1 MEQTNTYPPFTEF
14 FKMVKPK
21 FIHIAESFAES
32 LGREPQWEDMT
43 NPNIQIWR
51 MKLLERISPNTAKMY
66 IAVLLSVLNQV
77 KDDIDIQFTNYKSVR
92 VKKEASTFV
101 YLTDK
106 DLEAFSAVR
115 TKNDRERFAKA
126 LFLTQAFTGA
136 RYSDAINFDLNNVTD
151 GQLVYVT
158 EKTGVSCSVPLK
170 PILNELIPQI
180 KLAKMSKIA
189 YSKQIKRLSFK
200 AGIRDDVKI
209 YQSGK
214 AFIKKKYEC
223 ITSHTARRSF
233 ATNLYL
239 LGADLLTISK
249 FMGHSTTEMTTR
261 YIWGYKPMDAKLN
274 KFFE

>member
-1 MEQTNTYPPFTEF
+1 MKSYPPFAEYL
-14 FKMVKPK
+14 KLIKPR
-21 FIHIAESFAES
+21 FAHIVDSLAES
-32 LGREPQWEDMT
+32 LGKNPEWEDMT
-43 NPNIQIWR
+43 NPNLQMWR
-51 MKLLERISPNTAKMY
+51 KHLLERISPNTAKMY
-66 IAVLLSVLNQV
+66 IAVLTSILNQV
-77 KDDIDIQFTNYKSVR
+77 GDDIDIKFTNTKALR

-106 DLEAFSAVR
+106 ELEAFAKLVP
-115 TKNDRERFAKA
+115 KNDNERFAQA

-136 RYSDAINFDLNNVTD
+136 RYSDAINLDLNNVVD

-170 PILNELIPQI
+170 PILNELIPRI
-180 KLAKMSKIA
+180 RLVNISKVS
-189 YSKQIKRLSFK
+189 YYKQIKNLSFK
-200 AGIRDDVKI
+200 AGIREEVKI
-209 YQSGK
+209 FQSGK
-214 AFIKKKYEC
+214 GVIKKKYEC

-249 FMGHSTTEMTTR
+249 FMGHTTQEMTTR
-261 YIWGYKPMDAKLN
+261 YIWGYRPMDAKLN

>member
-1 MEQTNTYPPFTEF
+1 MNNTTYPQFVEF

-21 FIHIAESFAES
+21 FVHIPESLAES
-32 LGREPQWEDMT
+32 LGKQPEWEDMT
-43 NPNIQIWR
+43 NPNLQMWR
-51 MKLLERISPNTAKMY
+51 MYLLERISPNTAKMY

-77 KDDIDIQFTNYKSVR
+77 KDDIDIQFTNPKALR

-106 DLEAFSAVR
+106 DLEAFSNV
-115 TKNDRERFAKA
+115 TPKNDNERFAKA

-136 RYSDAINFDLNNVTD
+136 RYSDAINIDLNNVVD

-170 PILNELIPQI
+170 PILNDLIPQI
-180 KLAKMSKIA
+180 RLVRISKVAYYNLIKKLA
-189 YSKQIKRLSFK
+189 FK
-200 AGIRDDVKI
+200 AGIRDEVKI

-214 AFIKKKYEC
+214 AFVKKKYEC

-249 FMGHSTTEMTTR
+249 FMGHTTQEMTTR
-261 YIWGYKPMDAKLN
+261 YIWGYRPMDAKLN